1 VKKLLVGIGL
11 IASLTLSIISPA
23 KAAFVGLH
31 GWNYLEQ
38 CATSTDSDCIDS
50 VAFSMP
56 GHDYGV
62 VAPTGTGGD
71 KGVNIFYT
79 YKLDGYNGPDGTDT
93 IRIESRI
100 ENGNV
105 VRTLIGGV
113 GNSEPNPRP
122 SICDTNP
129 AANAVCKVLGDIDPN
144 LVITV
149 TLRLKTVNPGI
160 TQGTI
165 DKANIAITPE
175 SYGHRVVVSAQ
186 ALRYMGYIRWAGMP
200 NIDQTT
206 ASHGDF
212 ISHVWNFYIYDTSMG
227 PFGGCNSAGSAFVGA
242 NAENS
247 GFPTFNKSDKTLQ
260 MKTSSSHFE
269 PDGATAF
276 KGQYFARLS
285 AALVKCVW
293 GLDVSTA
300 STKAEIQIVS
310 NGSDNS
316 VASVISNYQDGWLK
330 IDARNYEYSSPT
342 IKVKLTQDKPAPVAT
357 PTPAVTPIP
366 VASEIPT
373 PAPLPAPKISAVV
386 KKSTITCIKGKSI
399 KSFTAIKPTC
409 PAGYTK
415 K

>member
-1 VKKLLVGIGL
+1 MKKLVAGIFALVMS
-11 IASLTLSIISPA
+11 ASFFVAPSH
-23 KAAFVGLH
+23 AAFVGQN
-31 GWNYLEQ
+31 GWVYLEL
-38 CATSTDSDCIDS
+38 CTSPTDSDCIES
-50 VAFSMP
+50 AAFAMP
-56 GHDYGV
+56 DHDYGV
-62 VAPTGTGGD
+62 VPSTTTAGN
-71 KGVNIFYT
+71 KGVGVSYY
-79 YKLDGYNGPDGTDT
+79 YKLDGYKGPDGTDT
-93 IRIESRI
+93 VRVEARID
-100 ENGNV
+100 NGNIARILV
-105 VRTLIGGV
+105 GGIGV
-113 GNSEPNPRP
+113 SDPTPRP
-122 SICDTNP
+122 AICDTNP

-165 DKANIAITPE
+165 DKANIAITTE
-175 SYGHRVVVSAQ
+175 SYGHKVVVSAQ

-227 PFGGCNSAGSAFVGA
+227 PFGGCNTAGSAFVGA

-269 PDGATAF
+269 PDGTTAF

-293 GLDVSTA
+293 GLDASTA
-300 STKAEIQIVS
+300 STKAEVQIVS

-330 IDARNYEYSSPT
+330 IDARNYEYSNPT
-342 IKVKLTQDKPAPVAT
+342 IKVKLTQEKPAPVASAMPSAT
-357 PTPAVTPIP
+357 PSAAPSQTPV
-366 VASEIPT
+366 VA
-373 PAPLPAPKISAVV
+373 PA
-386 KKSTITCIKGKSI
+386 KSTITCIKGKST
-399 KSFTAIKPTC
+399 KSVTEIKPTC
-409 PAGYTK
+409 PIGYK
-415 K
+415 KK